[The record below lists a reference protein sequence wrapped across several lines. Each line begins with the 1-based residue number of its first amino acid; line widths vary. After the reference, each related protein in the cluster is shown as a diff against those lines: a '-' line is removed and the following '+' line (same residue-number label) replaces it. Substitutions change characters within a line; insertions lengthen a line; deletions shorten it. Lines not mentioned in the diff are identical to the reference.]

1 MSSAA
6 ATSFTCTPGKL
17 LNFTA
22 VALNRSPY
30 FSILRGLAFATTHLQ
45 PVRPRCQLNRGK
57 LGVAHQRVV
66 RPHCMGVTFND
77 AEHHSCSCCLRA
89 AEYGSATT
97 PLRVIKKDMRSS
109 PMRNG
114 PSYTARTRD
123 INSSLLGRGI

>member
-45 PVRPRCQLNRGK
+45 PVRPGCQLHRVK
-57 LGVAHQRVV
+57 LGVPV
-66 RPHCMGVTFND
+66 
-77 AEHHSCSCCLRA
+77 E
-89 AEYGSATT
+89 
-97 PLRVIKKDMRSS
+97 
-109 PMRNG
+109 RNG
-114 PSYTARTRD
+114 MDPRRCSTASRCARLEIGHVQYTSKEESVMKVTT
-123 INSSLLGRGI
+123 S

>member
-30 FSILRGLAFATTHLQ
+30 FSTLRGLAFATTHLQ

-57 LGVAHQRVV
+57 LGVA
-66 RPHCMGVTFND
+66 
-77 AEHHSCSCCLRA
+77 L
-89 AEYGSATT
+89 GSGLGIALSRLVCNVALMVDQ
-97 PLRVIKKDMRSS
+97 P
-109 PMRNG
+109 
-114 PSYTARTRD
+114 D
-123 INSSLLGRGI
+123 IALHISKNSILSVEL

>member
-57 LGVAHQRVV
+57 LGVGQQPAV
-66 RPHCMGVTFND
+66 RALFGRQTPIAPQCLPGVTRVEVLPCGIVFD
-77 AEHHSCSCCLRA
+77 EPKKLGYGFGLRC
-89 AEYGSATT
+89 GQ
-97 PLRVIKKDMRSS
+97 PLEPR
-109 PMRNG
+109 
-114 PSYTARTRD
+114 
-123 INSSLLGRGI
+123 

>member
-57 LGVAHQRVV
+57 LGVPLDSNV
-66 RPHCMGVTFND
+66 RP
-77 AEHHSCSCCLRA
+77 ARHSSSTMAYA
-89 AEYGSATT
+89 AVGQARRYWPMVPNQTT
-97 PLRVIKKDMRSS
+97 PICHVVV
-109 PMRNG
+109 PF
-114 PSYTARTRD
+114 
-123 INSSLLGRGI
+123 

>member
-45 PVRPRCQLNRGK
+45 PVRPRCQLNRGN
-57 LGVAHQRVV
+57 LGVTLDPVV
-66 RPHCMGVTFND
+66 RRQR
-77 AEHHSCSCCLRA
+77 HS
-89 AEYGSATT
+89 
-97 PLRVIKKDMRSS
+97 
-109 PMRNG
+109 
-114 PSYTARTRD
+114 
-123 INSSLLGRGI
+123 SSLPRPEGYVFSQFLPSDGMTDSSSTVPSSRQ

>member
-30 FSILRGLAFATTHLQ
+30 FSTLRGLAFATTHPQ

-57 LGVAHQRVV
+57 LGVGQQRAVRWQHQRSQNFHQGLTSIGTAFAD
-66 RPHCMGVTFND
+66 RKLRKSI
-77 AEHHSCSCCLRA
+77 HS
-89 AEYGSATT
+89 
-97 PLRVIKKDMRSS
+97 
-109 PMRNG
+109 
-114 PSYTARTRD
+114 
-123 INSSLLGRGI
+123 SSLHL

>member
-57 LGVAHQRVV
+57 LTVAVGRAVRCVFHRALPEPPRTKFRRIRPLERLQPRWMDGV
-66 RPHCMGVTFND
+66 
-77 AEHHSCSCCLRA
+77 
-89 AEYGSATT
+89 
-97 PLRVIKKDMRSS
+97 S
-109 PMRNG
+109 PR
-114 PSYTARTRD
+114 
-123 INSSLLGRGI
+123 

>member
-57 LGVAHQRVV
+57 LGVGQEPAVRHQGLPVSWLAFV
-66 RPHCMGVTFND
+66 RPRILPSPYTN
-77 AEHHSCSCCLRA
+77 RA
-89 AEYGSATT
+89 PT
-97 PLRVIKKDMRSS
+97 PHAFGKE
-109 PMRNG
+109 
-114 PSYTARTRD
+114 
-123 INSSLLGRGI
+123 

>member
-57 LGVAHQRVV
+57 LGVAVDRNGMDS
-66 RPHCMGVTFND
+66 RHCSTASRCARLEIGHVQYTSKGESIMKVLGSIMDT
-77 AEHHSCSCCLRA
+77 S
-89 AEYGSATT
+89 GSA
-97 PLRVIKKDMRSS
+97 PGSIDPPNIGKAAV
-109 PMRNG
+109 
-114 PSYTARTRD
+114 
-123 INSSLLGRGI
+123 

>member
-57 LGVAHQRVV
+57 LGVGQQPVV
-66 RPHCMGVTFND
+66 SRQLHSKRPILSEQSSRKTARCTCQGT
-77 AEHHSCSCCLRA
+77 L
-89 AEYGSATT
+89 SA
-97 PLRVIKKDMRSS
+97 LRV
-109 PMRNG
+109 P
-114 PSYTARTRD
+114 P
-123 INSSLLGRGI
+123 

>member
-57 LGVAHQRVV
+57 LATFSGETSLATL
-66 RPHCMGVTFND
+66 PH
-77 AEHHSCSCCLRA
+77 L
-89 AEYGSATT
+89 GSANT
-97 PLRVIKKDMRSS
+97 S
-109 PMRNG
+109 RNRPTG
-114 PSYTARTRD
+114 LAT
-123 INSSLLGRGI
+123 LGGYSNRWRRNQI